1 MKFTRSYA
9 ALTAAALL
17 MTLMSSGCATDA
29 TASIPEAT
37 QEQTVD
43 LANEMELDM
52 TPLAAAPPVSTVL
65 SPVASGTA
73 VVKNQSAII
82 DYSNTKD
89 GYVMIGWIG
98 GGSARIKVQS
108 TGPSGTTYTYNL
120 NNTGSYETF
129 PLSDGS
135 GSYKITVLRNTS
147 GTKYAIAQTLNTSVN
162 LKDEFAP
169 FIRPNQY
176 VNYTGSTKAV
186 GLAAQLT
193 AGKSDVLTKVS
204 SIYDYV
210 IKNISYDKALAQSV
224 QSGYLPNLDN
234 VLARK
239 KGICFDYAALMTA
252 MLRSQNVATKLVVG
266 YTGTVYHAWINVYSP
281 EQGWIDGV
289 ISFDGKTWK
298 LMDPTFASSGK
309 SSDSI
314 MKYIGNG
321 KNYQAKYLY

>member
-1 MKFTRSYA
+1 MKFTRPYVT
-9 ALTAAALL
+9 LTVAALL
-17 MTLMSSGCATDA
+17 LMFLSSGCGNNT
-29 TASIPEAT
+29 TASIPEVT
-37 QEQTVD
+37 HQPSVD
-43 LANEMELDM
+43 LADEMELNM
-52 TPLAAAPPVSTVL
+52 TPLAATPPVSTVL

-82 DYSNTKD
+82 DYSNVQD
-89 GYVMIGWIG
+89 GYVMIAWIG
-98 GGSARIKVQS
+98 GGSSRIKVQS

-120 NNTGSYETF
+120 NNAGSYETF

-147 GTKYAIAQTLNTSVN
+147 GTKYAIAQTLNNTVT

-176 VNYTGSTKAV
+176 VNYTSNTKAV
-186 GLAAQLT
+186 ALAAQLT

-204 SIYDYV
+204 AVYDYV

-224 QSGYLPNLDN
+224 QSGYLPDLDN
-234 VLARK
+234 VLAKK
-239 KGICFDYAALMTA
+239 KGICFDYASLMTA

>member
-1 MKFTRSYA
+1 MKFHRSYA
-9 ALTAAALL
+9 TLTAAALL
-17 MTLMSSGCATDA
+17 MAVLSSGCGANA
-29 TASIPEAT
+29 TASIPEPT
-37 QEQTVD
+37 LEQFVD
-43 LANEMELDM
+43 LADQMELDM
-52 TPLAAAPPVSTVL
+52 TPLAGEPPVSSVL
-65 SPVASGTA
+65 SPVASGKA
-73 VVKNQSAII
+73 VAKNQSAMI
-82 DYSNTKD
+82 DYSNTTD
-89 GYVMIGWIG
+89 GYVMIAWIG
-98 GGSARIKVQS
+98 GGSARIKVQT

-120 NNTGSYETF
+120 NNQGSYETF

-135 GSYKITVLRNTS
+135 GTYKITVLRNTS
-147 GTKYAIAQTLNTSVN
+147 GTKYAIAQTLSASVK

-169 FIRPNQY
+169 FLRPNQY
-176 VNYTGSTKAV
+176 VNYTSATKAV
-186 GLAAQLT
+186 ALAAQLS
-193 AGKSDVLTKVS
+193 ADKSDVLDTVGG
-204 SIYDYV
+204 IYDYV

-234 VLARK
+234 VLAK
-239 KGICFDYAALMTA
+239 KQGICFDYAALMTA

-309 SSDSI
+309 SSDNI
-314 MKYIGNG
+314 MQYIGNG